1 MNSSLFKIIIAV
13 NILLVIGISNDL
25 HAQKSINK
33 NHPLFKE
40 FIYEGEDQVYKNYPL
55 NHGEFYNPILQGCYP
70 DPSVTRKG
78 DDYFLVT
85 SSFSMF
91 PGVPIFHSKDL
102 VNWKQL
108 GHVLD
113 RKSQL
118 KVTRSGV
125 SEGIYAPAIRYNPYN
140 DTFYMIT
147 TQFAED
153 INNMV
158 VKTKDPFQG
167 WSEINK
173 LNFGGIDPSLFFDE
187 DGKAYVVHNDAPDR
201 GKELY
206 EGHRVIKI
214 WDYDLEND
222 QVIAGTDKIIV
233 DGGVDITQE
242 PIWIEA
248 PHIYKK
254 NNLYYLMCAEGGTGD
269 DHSEVIFTS
278 DNPRGPYVPAENNP
292 ILSQRHLNQDRE
304 NKVDW
309 AGHADLIEG
318 PDGKYYGVF
327 LAIRPNEEN
336 RVNIGRETFILPVDW
351 SGKYPIFENG
361 LVPIEPKQK
370 MPEGVENKTGE
381 QGYLPNGNFT
391 FKDNFQSQQLDFRW
405 IGMRGPR
412 EDFIQ
417 TNSSGIIITPF
428 NVNIKDKAPTSTL
441 FYRQQHNSFTATTS
455 LEYEPQSQN
464 DLAGIACY
472 QSEKFYYLFG
482 VTKINNENKLVLQR
496 TENGLS
502 RIIASSSINS
512 DQPIFL
518 QVTANGDKYR
528 FNFSYNGNDFENLGG
543 TVSGDIL
550 STDIAGGFTGTLIGL
565 HATTKNDTE
574 VESYNAGLSKNTDF
588 RPSAVNQQGKD
599 FPQVSNDGR
608 VRAQLFAPDANYV
621 QLDIGGV
628 KYNLNKDTNGLWS
641 GESAPQDEGFHYYQ
655 LNIDGASVPD
665 PGTKYFYGAG
675 RWGSGIEIPAHD
687 EEFYELKI
695 VSHGMVSEVNYFSEI
710 THAHR
715 RCFVYTPP
723 CYEMNS
729 DKNYPVLYLQH
740 GSFEDETGWVQ
751 QGKANIIL
759 DNLIAD
765 NKAVPMIIVMDNG
778 YAFKPSADQNA
789 QTPTRPAMAFEEVIM
804 KEVIPMID
812 KRFRT
817 INDRESRAI
826 AGLSMG
832 ANQTMRI
839 IMGNL
844 DKFAYYGGFSGT
856 ANYPSSDEID
866 VNNFLGGV
874 FKDGNKINEQIKV
887 LWLGVGTKEEEV
899 FPKSI
904 EAFRNML
911 NKQGINHIYYE
922 SNETAHEWQ
931 TWRRSLY
938 QYAQLL
944 FK

>member
-1 MNSSLFKIIIAV
+1 MKNLIFKIIITV
-13 NILLVIGISNDL
+13 NILLLLSISYDAY
-25 HAQKSINK
+25 AQKSVIN

-40 FIYEGEDQVYKNYPL
+40 FKYQGDDQVYKNYPL
-55 NHGEFYNPILQGCYP
+55 NSDEFYNPILQGCYP
-70 DPSVTRKG
+70 DPSITRKG
-78 DDYFLVT
+78 DDYFMVT

-91 PGVPIFHSKDL
+91 PGVPIFHSTDL
-102 VNWKQL
+102 VNWKQI

-125 SEGIYAPAIRYNPYN
+125 SEGIYAPAIQYNPYN

-158 VKTKDPFQG
+158 VKTKDPFKG

-187 DGKAYVVHNDAPDR
+187 DGKAYVIHNDAPDR

-233 DGGVDITQE
+233 DGGVDITKE

-254 NNLYYLMCAEGGTGD
+254 YNRYYLMCAEGGTGD

-292 ILSQRHLNQDRE
+292 ILSQRHLNKDRE

-309 AGHADLIEG
+309 AGHADLVEG
-318 PDGKYYGVF
+318 PNGNYYGVF
-327 LAIRPNEEN
+327 LAIRPNEQN
-336 RVNIGRETFILPVDW
+336 RVNTGRETFILPVDW
-351 SGKYPIFENG
+351 SGEFPIFENG
-361 LVPIEPKQK
+361 LIPFEPKQK
-370 MPEGVENKTGE
+370 MPEGVKNKTGQ
-381 QGYLPNGNFT
+381 QGFLPNGNFT
-391 FKDNFQSQQLDFRW
+391 FHDDFQSNLLDYRW

-412 EDFIQ
+412 EDFIKA
-417 TNSSGIIITPF
+417 NKNGITITPF
-428 NVNIKDKAPTSTL
+428 NVSINEKAPTSTL
-441 FYRQQHNSFTATTS
+441 YYRQQHKNFTATTS
-455 LEYEPQSQN
+455 LEYKPHSEN
-464 DLAGIACY
+464 DLAGVVCY
-472 QSEKFYYLFG
+472 QSERYYYLFG
-482 VTKINNENKLVLQR
+482 ITKIDNQDQLVLKR
-496 TENGLS
+496 TENGIS
-502 RIIASSSINS
+502 RIIANS
-512 DQPIFL
+512 PIDTKNPIYL
-518 QVTANGDKYR
+518 QVSAKGDNYR
-528 FNFSYNGNDFENLGG
+528 FNFSSDGNNFNNLGG

-550 STDIAGGFTGTLIGL
+550 STNVAGGFTGTLIGL
-565 HATTKNDTE
+565 HATTKHHSH
-574 VESYNAGLSKNTDF
+574 VENANSDLTSDSQF
-588 RPSAVNQQGKD
+588 RPSTVNQSGKL
-599 FPQVSNDGR
+599 FPQVNNEGKVR
-608 VRAQLFAPDANYV
+608 VQISAPDANYV
-621 QLDIGGV
+621 QLDIGGI
-628 KYNLNKDTNGLWS
+628 KYDLTKDNNGLWT

-665 PGTKYFYGAG
+665 PGSKYFYGAG
-675 RWGSGIEIPAHD
+675 RWGSGIEIPASD
-687 EEFYELKI
+687 EEFYELKN
-695 VSHGMVSEVNYFSEI
+695 VPHGMVSEVPYYSDI
-710 THAHR
+710 TKSHR

-723 CYEMNS
+723 CYEEN
-729 DKNYPVLYLQH
+729 KNKQYPVLYLQH
-740 GSFEDETGWVQ
+740 GSFEDETGWSQ
-751 QGKANIIL
+751 QGRANLIL
-759 DNLIAD
+759 DNLIAE
-765 NKAVPMIIVMDNG
+765 NKAMPMIIVMDNG
-778 YAFKPSADQNA
+778 YAFRPQEENSVQNS
-789 QTPTRPAMAFEEVIM
+789 TRPAMVFEEVII
-804 KEVIPMID
+804 KEVVPMID

-817 INDRESRAI
+817 IDDRESRAI

-844 DKFAYYGGFSGT
+844 DKFAFYGGFSGT
-856 ANYPSSDEID
+856 ANYPSSDVID
-866 VNNFLGGV
+866 VDNFLDGA
-874 FKDGNKINEQIKV
+874 FKNGAKVNEQIKV
-887 LWLGVGTKEEEV
+887 LWLGVGTKEAEV

-911 NKQGINHIYYE
+911 NKQGINHIFYE
-922 SNETAHEWQ
+922 STDTAHEWH